1 MRIKSRLVTKEITIE
16 EAVDILKILKLT
28 VPNIEIA
35 ISGTNGQV
43 VSNLQIGLD
52 EENISESDY
61 EIIFNNFIQDNSN
74 VKFFVLKNNK
84 DGYIQILNSNK
95 VCFLLKES
103 MKRGNNNCEIQ
114 IL

>member
-35 ISGTNGQV
+35 ISGTNEQV
-43 VSNLQIGLD
+43 VSNLQIRLD
-52 EENISESDY
+52 DETIHETDY
-61 EIIFNNFIQDNSN
+61 KIIFNNFIQDNSN
-74 VKFFVLKNNK
+74 VKFVVLQNNK

-103 MKRGNNNCEIQ
+103 MKKEK
-114 IL
+114 

>member
-35 ISGTNGQV
+35 ISGTNEQV
-43 VSNLQIGLD
+43 VSNLQIRLD
-52 EENISESDY
+52 DETIPETDY
-61 EIIFNNFIQDNSN
+61 KIIFNNFIQDNSN
-74 VKFFVLKNNK
+74 VKFVVLQNNK

-103 MKRGNNNCEIQ
+103 MKKEK
-114 IL
+114 